1 MLKILKYFF
10 FLKNVIFKFKKLH
23 KREIIIFDSSNV
35 DSLKEI
41 IPKDKYFV
49 LPVRPSEIKEIYLS
63 FKLIIFLIENI
74 FKRSPKQNYLNF
86 IIQQVDPKTVVTAVE
101 TSADFYFSADYFK
114 ETKIKFV
121 AIQHSC
127 LRGAGFV
134 NDENLNKI
142 IYIPNFLCFS
152 EYEKKLFKNT
162 KAKIKRYLPV
172 GSLRASLF
180 IRRLKNKNLNIIK
193 KVYDICLIGE
203 PSSRT
208 TNDLKNISDYY
219 EIPGKVA
226 EYTLRVCKKNNLK
239 LIFSGKNR
247 TFNNSH
253 LEEKQYY
260 KYFLKDYDYTIVP
273 KENSFSTFENAF
285 KSELIIG
292 HNSTFLR
299 EISALHKKVLSLNFL
314 GHDEFKEPFSGITY
328 LEKFSFEEFEKRVL
342 ELIQLNQDEYR
353 KKFVNSPEF
362 ISITAADTIENIKKE
377 IL

>member
-193 KVYDICLIGE
+193 KFM
-203 PSSRT
+203 
-208 TNDLKNISDYY
+208 IS
-219 EIPGKVA
+219 V
-226 EYTLRVCKKNNLK
+226 
-239 LIFSGKNR
+239 
-247 TFNNSH
+247 
-253 LEEKQYY
+253 
-260 KYFLKDYDYTIVP
+260 
-273 KENSFSTFENAF
+273 
-285 KSELIIG
+285 
-292 HNSTFLR
+292 
-299 EISALHKKVLSLNFL
+299 
-314 GHDEFKEPFSGITY
+314 
-328 LEKFSFEEFEKRVL
+328 
-342 ELIQLNQDEYR
+342 
-353 KKFVNSPEF
+353 
-362 ISITAADTIENIKKE
+362 
-377 IL
+377 